1 MRWNIKS
8 KPEKEK
14 VQALQNA
21 LQVDETIATLLV
33 QRGIET
39 FEQAKTFF
47 RPTLEDLHNPYLMKD
62 MEKAVSR
69 IEKAI
74 ANNENILVFGDYDV
88 DGTTAV
94 SLVSSYLR
102 SFYPNVATY
111 IPDRYN
117 EGYGISYLGIDYA
130 EDNDVS
136 LIIALDCG
144 IKSIDHV
151 NYAKAKN
158 IDFII
163 CDHHRPGDVLPD
175 AIAVLDPKREDCSY
189 PYAELCGCGVGFKL
203 IQALAEN
210 RNQTIEDLLP
220 YLDLV
225 ATAIAADIVPI
236 TGENRVLAKFGLEVI
251 NANPRPGIKALI
263 QNVKKKVLTITD
275 VVFIVAPRINAAG
288 RVKHGNEAVA
298 LLTEYNL
305 EQAEQFAS
313 EIEQHNSDRKELDK
327 QITKEALLQIEENNE
342 QNRFST
348 VVYQENWHKGV
359 IGIVASRLV
368 EKYYRPTIVF
378 TKSGDKLAA
387 SARSVKDFDVYNA
400 LEACAEH
407 LEQFGG
413 HMYAAGMTLKEE
425 NYENFKNAFENEV
438 KKTIHPDLLIPEI
451 SVDLEM
457 NFSDLDEKFMRIL
470 KQFEPFGPENMTP
483 VFLSKNII
491 DSGYAKTLGNDA
503 EHLKAFVKQ
512 NNSPNFNAI
521 GFGLG
526 DKIDVVKNRNPIEAV
541 YVLEENEW
549 NGTVS
554 LQLQLRDV
562 RVNKSKK

>member
-1 MRWNIKS
+1 MRWTIKS

-14 VQALQNA
+14 VQALQNT
-21 LQVDETIATLLV
+21 LQVDEIIATLLV

-39 FEQAKTFF
+39 YEQAKTFF

-62 MEKAVSR
+62 MDKAVSR

-151 NYAKAKN
+151 SYAKAKN

-163 CDHHRPGDVLPD
+163 CDHHRPGDILPD
-175 AIAVLDPKREDCSY
+175 AIAVLDPKRTDCSY
-189 PYAELCGCGVGFKL
+189 PYDELCGCGVGFKL
-203 IQALAEN
+203 IHALAEN

-251 NANPRPGIKALI
+251 NSNPRPGIKALV

-438 KKTIHPDLLIPEI
+438 KKTIPPDLLIPEI

-457 NFSDLDEKFMRIL
+457 NFSNLDEKFMRIL

-483 VFLSKNII
+483 IFMSKNVI

-526 DKIDVVKNRNPIEAV
+526 AKIDVVKNRNPFEAV

-562 RVNKSKK
+562 RTN

>member
-1 MRWNIKS
+1 MRWNPKS
-8 KPEKEK
+8 KPNLEK
-14 VQALQNA
+14 VQAIQSA
-21 LQVDETIATLLV
+21 LQVDAIIAKLLV

-47 RPTLEDLHNPYLMKD
+47 RPTLADLHNPYLMKD
-62 MEKAVSR
+62 MDKAVGR

-74 ANNENILVFGDYDV
+74 AKNENILIFGDYDV

-102 SFYPNVATY
+102 SFYPNVTTY
-111 IPDRYN
+111 IPDRYA
-117 EGYGISYLGIDYA
+117 EGYGISYMGIDYA
-130 EDNDVS
+130 EDNDIS

-163 CDHHRPGDVLPD
+163 CDHHRPGDILPD
-175 AIAVLDPKREDCSY
+175 AVAVLDPKRDDCSY
-189 PYAELCGCGVGFKL
+189 PYDELCGCGVGFKL

-210 RNQTIEDLLP
+210 RNQTIDDLVL

-251 NANPRPGIKALI
+251 NSNPRPGIKALI

-275 VVFIVAPRINAAG
+275 VVFIIAPRINAAG
-288 RVKHGNEAVA
+288 RIKHGNEAVA
-298 LLTEYNL
+298 LLTEYDL

-368 EKYYRPTIVF
+368 ENYYRPTIVF
-378 TKSGDKLAA
+378 TKSGEKLAA

-413 HMYAAGMTLKEE
+413 HMYAAGMTLLEE
-425 NYENFKNAFENEV
+425 NYENFKIAFEKVVQE
-438 KKTIHPDLLIPEI
+438 TIHPDLLTPEI
-451 SVDLEM
+451 SYDAEIELSEI
-457 NFSDLDEKFMRIL
+457 NPKLMRLL

-483 VFLSKNII
+483 LFLAKGLI
-491 DSGYAKTLGNDA
+491 DSGYAKTLGADN
-503 EHLKAFVKQ
+503 EHLKAFIKQ
-512 NNSPNFNAI
+512 GNSESFGAI

-526 DKIDVVKNRNPIEAV
+526 NKLDFVSNKKKFDVIFS
-541 YVLEENEW
+541 LDENEW
-549 NGTVS
+549 KDTVT
-554 LQLQLRDV
+554 LQLQFRDI
-562 RVNKSKK
+562 R

>member
-1 MRWNIKS
+1 MRWNLKS

-21 LQVDETIATLLV
+21 LQVDEIIATLLV

-39 FEQAKTFF
+39 YEQAKTFF

-62 MEKAVSR
+62 MDKAVSR

-163 CDHHRPGDVLPD
+163 CDHHRPGDILPD

-189 PYAELCGCGVGFKL
+189 PYDELCGCGVGFKL

-251 NANPRPGIKALI
+251 NSNPRPGIKALV

-400 LEACAEH
+400 LDACAEH

-413 HMYAAGMTLKEE
+413 HMYAAGMTLKVE
-425 NYENFKNAFENEV
+425 NYEKFKAAFENEV
-438 KKTIHPDLLIPEI
+438 KKTIPPDLLIPEI

-483 VFLSKNII
+483 IFMSKNVI

-503 EHLKAFVKQ
+503 EHLKVFVKQ

-526 DKIDVVKNRNPIEAV
+526 AKIDVVKNRNPFEAV
-541 YVLEENEW
+541 YVVEENEW
-549 NGTVS
+549 NGTVN

-562 RVNKSKK
+562 RTN

>member
-1 MRWNIKS
+1 MRWNPKS
-8 KPEKEK
+8 KPNPEK
-14 VQALQNA
+14 VQAIQSA
-21 LQVDETIATLLV
+21 LQVDEIIAKLLV

-47 RPTLEDLHNPYLMKD
+47 RPTLADLHNPYLMKD
-62 MEKAVSR
+62 MDKAVAR

-74 ANNENILVFGDYDV
+74 ANNENILIFGDYDV

-102 SFYPNVATY
+102 GFYPNVATY
-111 IPDRYN
+111 IPDRYA
-117 EGYGISYLGIDYA
+117 EGYGISYMGIDYA
-130 EDNDVS
+130 EDNDIS

-163 CDHHRPGDVLPD
+163 CDHHRPGDILPD
-175 AIAVLDPKREDCSY
+175 AVAVLDPKREDCSY
-189 PYAELCGCGVGFKL
+189 PYDELCGCGVGFKL

-210 RNQTIEDLLP
+210 RNQTIDDLVL

-251 NANPRPGIKALI
+251 NSNPRPGIKALI

-288 RVKHGNEAVA
+288 RIKHGNEAVA
-298 LLTEYNL
+298 LLTEYDL
-305 EQAEQFAS
+305 DQAEQFAS

-368 EKYYRPTIVF
+368 ENYYRPTIVF
-378 TKSGDKLAA
+378 TKSGEKLAA

-413 HMYAAGMTLKEE
+413 HMYAAGMTLLKE
-425 NYENFKNAFENEV
+425 NYQNFKNAFEKVVQE
-438 KKTIHPDLLIPEI
+438 TIHPDLLIPEI
-451 SVDLEM
+451 SYDAEIELSEL
-457 NFSDLDEKFMRIL
+457 NPKLMRLL

-483 VFLSKNII
+483 LFLAKGLM
-491 DSGYAKTLGNDA
+491 DSGYAKTLGTDN

-512 NNSPNFNAI
+512 GNSESFGAI

-526 DKIDVVKNRNPIEAV
+526 NKLDLVTNKNKFDAIFS
-541 YVLEENEW
+541 LEENEW
-549 NGTVS
+549 KDTVT
-554 LQLQLRDV
+554 LQLQLRDI
-562 RVNKSKK
+562 NSSND

>member
-1 MRWNIKS
+1 MRWTIKS

-21 LQVDETIATLLV
+21 LQVDEIIATLLV

-47 RPTLEDLHNPYLMKD
+47 RPTLQDLHNPYLMKD
-62 MEKAVSR
+62 MDKAVSR
-69 IEKAI
+69 IENAI
-74 ANNENILVFGDYDV
+74 TNNENILVFGDYDV

-130 EDNDVS
+130 EDNGVS

-163 CDHHRPGDVLPD
+163 CDHHRPGDSLPD

-189 PYAELCGCGVGFKL
+189 PYDELCGCGVGFKL

-210 RNQTIEDLLP
+210 RNQTMEDLLP

-251 NANPRPGIKALI
+251 NTNPRPGIKALV

-526 DKIDVVKNRNPIEAV
+526 DKIAVVKNKNPFEAV

-562 RVNKSKK
+562 RTN

>member
-1 MRWNIKS
+1 MRWNPKS
-8 KPEKEK
+8 KPNPEK
-14 VQALQNA
+14 VQAIQQA
-21 LQVDETIATLLV
+21 LQVDEIIATLLV

-47 RPTLEDLHNPYLMKD
+47 RPTLADLHNPYLMKD
-62 MEKAVSR
+62 MDKAVAR

-74 ANNENILVFGDYDV
+74 ANNENILIFGDYDV

-117 EGYGISYLGIDYA
+117 EGYGISYLGIDFA
-130 EDNDVS
+130 EDNAIS

-151 NYAKAKN
+151 NYAKVKN

-163 CDHHRPGDVLPD
+163 CDHHRPSAILPD
-175 AIAVLDPKREDCSY
+175 AVAVLDPKRDDCSY
-189 PYAELCGCGVGFKL
+189 PYDELCGCGVGFKL

-210 RNQTIEDLLP
+210 RNQTIEDLVE

-251 NANPRPGIKALI
+251 NSNPRPGIKALV
-263 QNVKKKVLTITD
+263 QNVKKKELTITD

-288 RVKHGNEAVA
+288 RIKHGNEAVA
-298 LLTEYNL
+298 LLTEYDL

-342 QNRFST
+342 QTRFST

-368 EKYYRPTIVF
+368 ENYYRPTIVF
-378 TKSGDKLAA
+378 TKSGEKLAA

-413 HMYAAGMTLKEE
+413 HMYAAGMTLLEE
-425 NYENFKNAFENEV
+425 NYENFKNAFEKVV
-438 KKTIHPDLLIPEI
+438 KETIPPDLLIPEI
-451 SVDLEM
+451 SYDAEIELAEI
-457 NFSDLDEKFMRIL
+457 NPKLMRLL

-483 VFLSKNII
+483 VFYSKNLK
-491 DSGYAKTLGNDA
+491 DSGYTKAIGKEE
-503 EHLKAFVKQ
+503 EHLKAFIKQ
-512 NNSPNFNAI
+512 ENSESFGAI
-521 GFGLG
+521 GFGLASKL
-526 DKIDVVKNRNPIEAV
+526 DLITNQKPFEAV
-541 YVLEENEW
+541 YCLEENEF
-549 NGTVS
+549 NGTVA
-554 LQLQLRDV
+554 LQLRLKAI
-562 RVNKSKK
+562 R

>member
-1 MRWNIKS
+1 MRWNPKS
-8 KPEKEK
+8 KPNLEK
-14 VQALQNA
+14 VQAIQSA
-21 LQVDETIATLLV
+21 LQVDAIIAKLLV

-47 RPTLEDLHNPYLMKD
+47 RPTLADLHNPYLMKD
-62 MEKAVSR
+62 MDKAVGR

-74 ANNENILVFGDYDV
+74 ANNENILIFGDYDV

-111 IPDRYN
+111 IPDRYA
-117 EGYGISYLGIDYA
+117 EGYGISYMGIDYA
-130 EDNDVS
+130 EDNDIS

-151 NYAKAKN
+151 NYAIAKN

-163 CDHHRPGDVLPD
+163 CDHHRPGDILPD
-175 AIAVLDPKREDCSY
+175 AVAVLDPKREDCSY
-189 PYAELCGCGVGFKL
+189 PYDELCGCGVGFKL

-210 RNQTIEDLLP
+210 RNQTIDDLVL

-236 TGENRVLAKFGLEVI
+236 TGENRVLAKFGLKVI
-251 NANPRPGIKALI
+251 NSNPRPGIKALI

-288 RVKHGNEAVA
+288 RIKHGNEAVA
-298 LLTEYNL
+298 LLTEYDL
-305 EQAEQFAS
+305 DQAEQFAS

-368 EKYYRPTIVF
+368 ENYYRPTIVF
-378 TKSGDKLAA
+378 TKSGEKLAA

-413 HMYAAGMTLKEE
+413 HMYAAGMTLLEE
-425 NYENFKNAFENEV
+425 NYENFKNAFEKIVQE
-438 KKTIHPDLLIPEI
+438 TIHPDLLTPEI
-451 SVDLEM
+451 SYDAEIELSEI
-457 NFSDLDEKFMRIL
+457 NPKLMRLL

-483 VFLSKNII
+483 LFLAKGLI
-491 DSGYAKTLGNDA
+491 DSGNAKTLGADN
-503 EHLKAFVKQ
+503 EHLKAFIKQ
-512 NNSPNFNAI
+512 GNSESFGAI

-526 DKIDVVKNRNPIEAV
+526 NKLDFVSNKKKFDVIFS
-541 YVLEENEW
+541 LDENEW
-549 NGTVS
+549 KDTVT
-554 LQLQLRDV
+554 LQLQLRDI
-562 RVNKSKK
+562 R

>member
-1 MRWNIKS
+1 MRWNLKS

-21 LQVDETIATLLV
+21 LQVDEIIATLLV

-62 MEKAVSR
+62 MDKAVSR

-74 ANNENILVFGDYDV
+74 VNNENIIVFGDYDV

-117 EGYGISYLGIDYA
+117 EGYGISYLGIDYS

-163 CDHHRPGDVLPD
+163 CDHHRPGDSLPD

-189 PYAELCGCGVGFKL
+189 PYDELCGCGVGFKL

-210 RNQTIEDLLP
+210 RNQTMEDLLP

-251 NANPRPGIKALI
+251 NSNPRPGIKALV

-483 VFLSKNII
+483 VFMSKNVI

-526 DKIDVVKNRNPIEAV
+526 AKIDVVKNRNPFEAV

>member
-1 MRWNIKS
+1 MRWNLKS
-8 KPEKEK
+8 KPNPEK
-14 VQALQNA
+14 VQAIQSA
-21 LQVDETIATLLV
+21 LQVDEIIAKLLV

-47 RPTLEDLHNPYLMKD
+47 RPTLADLHNPYLMKD
-62 MEKAVSR
+62 MDKAVAR

-74 ANNENILVFGDYDV
+74 DNNENILIFGDYDV

-111 IPDRYN
+111 IPDRYA
-117 EGYGISYLGIDYA
+117 EGYGISYMGIDYA
-130 EDNDVS
+130 EDNDIS

-163 CDHHRPGDVLPD
+163 CDHHRPGDILPD
-175 AIAVLDPKREDCSY
+175 AVAVLDPKREDCSY
-189 PYAELCGCGVGFKL
+189 PYDELCGCGVGFKL

-210 RNQTIEDLLP
+210 RNQTIDDLVL

-251 NANPRPGIKALI
+251 NSNPRPGIKALI

-288 RVKHGNEAVA
+288 RIKHGNEAVA
-298 LLTEYNL
+298 LLTEYDL
-305 EQAEQFAS
+305 DQAEQFAS

-368 EKYYRPTIVF
+368 ENYYRPTIVF
-378 TKSGDKLAA
+378 TKSGEKLAA

-413 HMYAAGMTLKEE
+413 HMYAAGMTLLEE
-425 NYENFKNAFENEV
+425 NYENFKNAFEKVVQE
-438 KKTIHPDLLIPEI
+438 TIHPDLLTPEI
-451 SVDLEM
+451 SYDAEIELSEI
-457 NFSDLDEKFMRIL
+457 NPKLMRLL

-483 VFLSKNII
+483 LFLAKGLT
-491 DSGYAKTLGNDA
+491 DSGYAKTLGSDN

-512 NNSPNFNAI
+512 GNSESFGAI

-526 DKIDVVKNRNPIEAV
+526 NKLDLVTKKNKFDAIFS
-541 YVLEENEW
+541 LEENEW
-549 NGTVS
+549 KDTVT
-554 LQLQLRDV
+554 LQLQLRDI
-562 RVNKSKK
+562 NSSND